1 MVNTCLSPNV
11 SSRNLAVVSDL
22 APKNKVT
29 VSSIPA
35 QRKRA
40 WLFVC
45 GFQLFSWQGRHFL
58 FSLSNLLDL
67 WIQLLRLRNV
77 FSDKDKFVGV
87 LNRLRDLFPPHP
99 KLSQPAQTLGTFPNS
114 LETSV
119 SGLQTVPPESS
130 QRTLRWL
137 PLPVEPVTPR
147 RNQPSKETQMSNE
160 LAYIS
165 SGASS
170 NLQNSPT
177 HPEGIQMQE
186 GLGVCYVRKGFKDSF

>member
-1 MVNTCLSPNV
+1 M
-11 SSRNLAVVSDL
+11 SDL
-22 APKNKVT
+22 VAKNKVT
-29 VSSIPA
+29 VSSILG
-35 QRKRA
+35 QKKRA
-40 WLFVC
+40 WLFIC
-45 GFQLFSWQGRHFL
+45 GFQLFSWRGRHFL

-77 FSDKDKFVGV
+77 FSAKDKFVGV
-87 LNRLRDLFPPHP
+87 LSQLRHLFPHP

-119 SGLQTVPPESS
+119 SGQQTVTPESS

-137 PLPVEPVTPR
+137 PLPVEPVTQR
-147 RNQPSKETQMSNE
+147 RSQPSKETQMSNE

-165 SGASS
+165 S

-177 HPEGIQMQE
+177 HPEGVQMQE
-186 GLGVCYVRKGFKDSF
+186 GLGVCYTVATITLL

>member
-1 MVNTCLSPNV
+1 MVNTCLSPPNV

-22 APKNKVT
+22 AAKNKVT
-29 VSSIPA
+29 VSSIPG

-45 GFQLFSWQGRHFL
+45 GFQLFSWRGRHFL

-77 FSDKDKFVGV
+77 FSAKDKFVGV
-87 LNRLRDLFPPHP
+87 LNQLRHLFPHP

-147 RNQPSKETQMSNE
+147 SQPSKETQMSNE

-170 NLQNSPT
+170 NLQNSST
-177 HPEGIQMQE
+177 HLEGIQMQE
-186 GLGVCYVRKGFKDSF
+186 GLGVCYTVATITLL

>member
-1 MVNTCLSPNV
+1 M
-11 SSRNLAVVSDL
+11 SDL
-22 APKNKVT
+22 APKNKGA
-29 VSSIPA
+29 VSSIPG

-45 GFQLFSWQGRHFL
+45 GFQLFSWRGRHFL

-87 LNRLRDLFPPHP
+87 LNRLRHLFPPHP

-114 LETSV
+114 LDTSV
-119 SGLQTVPPESS
+119 SGLQTIPPESS

-137 PLPVEPVTPR
+137 PLPVEPVIPR
-147 RNQPSKETQMSNE
+147 RSQPSKETQMSNE

-165 SGASS
+165 SGAA
-170 NLQNSPT
+170 PT
-177 HPEGIQMQE
+177 FRIHQPI
-186 GLGVCYVRKGFKDSF
+186 RRGFRCRRG